1 MVPVNY
7 WAIIASAVFMMVLG
21 AIWYGPLFGRQWAA
35 LMGLKMPERPDE
47 NMKREMMKSYSIMGV
62 GALLMSFVFSHLLVF
77 AQAYLGTSGVSA
89 GLQAG
94 FWNWL
99 GFIAPLTL
107 GPVLWEG
114 KPWKLWFI
122 NAGYYLVG
130 LLAIGVILAMWQ

>member
-1 MVPVNY
+1 MIPVNY
-7 WAIIASAVFMMVLG
+7 WAIAASAVFMIVLG
-21 AIWYGPLFGRQWAA
+21 AIWYGPLFGRQWAT
-35 LMGLKMPERPDE
+35 LMGLKMPEKVDDTV
-47 NMKREMMKSYSIMGV
+47 KRAMMKSYTLMGV
-62 GALLMSFVFSHLLVF
+62 GALFMSAVLAHSIVFGE
-77 AQAYLGTSGVSA
+77 AYLKVSGVSA

-122 NAGYYLVG
+122 NAGYYFVG
-130 LLAIGVILAMWQ
+130 LLAIGVLLATWQ